1 MHHVEGL
8 IYWITAGALIRG
20 VQFRRH

>member
-1 MHHVEGL
+1 MPHVEGL
-8 IYWITAGALIRG
+8 IYWITAGVLIRG